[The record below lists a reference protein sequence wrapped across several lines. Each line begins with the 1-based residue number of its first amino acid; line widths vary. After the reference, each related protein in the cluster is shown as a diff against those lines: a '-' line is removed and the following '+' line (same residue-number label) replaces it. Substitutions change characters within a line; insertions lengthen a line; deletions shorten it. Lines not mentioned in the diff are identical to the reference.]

1 MCPIVDFMNAIKKTL
16 SARWPALHV
25 VLGNESCD
33 LDSAVS
39 AIVYAFLLH
48 SLQNGEEAVGVV
60 PVLNIPAGEYPLKTE
75 VTHWLQ
81 KHGIL
86 QNSLIFRDEV
96 NLSRLQEGG
105 SLRVTLVDH
114 HVLPPADAYLESS
127 VVGVLDHRP
136 LDPNAPTNERVTMIV
151 EPVGSCCTLVAEQVM
166 AKNPALLDPVTAS
179 LLYGTIIL
187 DTVNLNPAAKRVT
200 PKDIEVASQLARL
213 MSPPPSSFRIV
224 HHASGGVQELT
235 EAKAD
240 VSGLTCDQLLR
251 KDLKVATG
259 GGLRVGVASVPLRVT
274 DFLGRS
280 EGGRYLAEHLV
291 TQGYQ
296 MLLVLGV
303 TITQET
309 VTRDLAVYCPD
320 THIREQVTSALVE
333 GQGGVLQLAP
343 QECEDV
349 EGWVAFR
356 QGNVGA
362 SRKVVMPILKAW
374 LATRTS

>member
-1 MCPIVDFMNAIKKTL
+1 MSLIVEFMNAVKKTL

-105 SLRVTLVDH
+105 SLKVTLVDH

-213 MSPPPSSFRIV
+213 MSPLPSSLEVF
-224 HHASGGVQELT
+224 QELT

-251 KDLKVATG
+251 KDVKVATG
-259 GGLRVGVASVPLRVT
+259 GGLCVGVASVPLRVT

-280 EGGRYLAEHLV
+280 EGGRCLSEHLA

-296 MLLVLGV
+296 MLLVLGI

-333 GQGGVLQLAP
+333 GQGGVLQLVP
-343 QECEDV
+343 QECEGV
-349 EGWVAFR
+349 ENCVTFR

>member
-1 MCPIVDFMNAIKKTL
+1 MNAVNKTL

-48 SLQNGEEAVGVV
+48 SIQNGEEAMGVV
-60 PVLNIPAGEYPLKTE
+60 PVLNIPAADYPLKTE

-81 KHGIL
+81 KHGIF

-105 SLRVTLVDH
+105 SLRLTLVDH
-114 HVLPPADAYLESS
+114 HVLPPADAYLQSS

-136 LDPNAPTNERVTMIV
+136 LEPNAPTCEAGRMIV
-151 EPVGSCCTLVAEQVM
+151 EPVGSCCTLVAEQVL
-166 AKNPALLDPVTAS
+166 ARNPALLDPVTAS

-200 PKDIEVASQLARL
+200 PKDVEVSTQLARL
-213 MSPPPSSFRIV
+213 MSPPPSSTEVF
-224 HHASGGVQELT
+224 QELT
-235 EAKAD
+235 GAKAD

-251 KDLKVATG
+251 KDVKVATG
-259 GGLRVGVASVPLRVT
+259 GGLCVGVASVPLRVAEV
-274 DFLGRS
+274 LAKS
-280 EGGRYLAEHLV
+280 EGGRCLAEHIAAR
-291 TQGYQ
+291 GYQ
-296 MLLVLGV
+296 MLLLLGI

-320 THIREQVTSALVE
+320 AHLRQQVVSALME
-333 GQGGVLQLAP
+333 GQEGVLQLSP
-343 QECEDV
+343 QECEGV
-349 EGWVAFR
+349 ESCVAFR
-356 QGNVGA
+356 QGNSGA
-362 SRKVVMPILKAW
+362 SRKVVLPILKAW
-374 LATRTS
+374 MAARAT

>member
-1 MCPIVDFMNAIKKTL
+1 MFPIVKFMNAVKKTL

-60 PVLNIPAGEYPLKTE
+60 PVLNIPASEYPLKTE

-96 NLSRLQEGG
+96 NLSRLQDGG

-213 MSPPPSSFRIV
+213 MSPPPSSLEVF
-224 HHASGGVQELT
+224 QELT

-251 KDLKVATG
+251 KDVKVATG
-259 GGLRVGVASVPLRVT
+259 GGLCVGVASVPLRVT

-280 EGGRYLAEHLV
+280 EGGRCLAEHLA

-296 MLLVLGV
+296 MLLVLGI

-320 THIREQVTSALVE
+320 THLREQVTSALVE

-343 QECEDV
+343 QECDGV
-349 EGWVAFR
+349 ESCVAFR

>member
-1 MCPIVDFMNAIKKTL
+1 MPSRKHCSRKNADQSGMSV

-60 PVLNIPAGEYPLKTE
+60 PVLNIPASEYPLKTE

-96 NLSRLQEGG
+96 NLSRLQDGG

-151 EPVGSCCTLVAEQVM
+151 EPVGVM
-166 AKNPALLDPVTAS
+166 LYPGGGAGDGQEPRPA
-179 LLYGTIIL
+179 GT
-187 DTVNLNPAAKRVT
+187 P
-200 PKDIEVASQLARL
+200 
-213 MSPPPSSFRIV
+213 SPPASCMAPSSWTPCLEVF
-224 HHASGGVQELT
+224 QELT

-251 KDLKVATG
+251 KDVKVATG
-259 GGLRVGVASVPLRVT
+259 GGLC

-280 EGGRYLAEHLV
+280 EGGRCLAEHLA

-296 MLLVLGV
+296 MLLVLGI

-320 THIREQVTSALVE
+320 THLREQVTSALVE

-343 QECEDV
+343 QECDGV
-349 EGWVAFR
+349 ESCVAFR